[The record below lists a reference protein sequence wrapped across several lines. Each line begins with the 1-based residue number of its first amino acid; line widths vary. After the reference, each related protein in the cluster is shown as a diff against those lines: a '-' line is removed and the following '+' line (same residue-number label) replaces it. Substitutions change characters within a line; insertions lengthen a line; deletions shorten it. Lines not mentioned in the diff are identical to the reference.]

1 MRLSLW
7 LYEVQPAFREQNAQA
22 TPSPSTRRHCFV
34 HEGTQCQWVNVRE
47 RCTGETVPLHSSP
60 PDPEPHKNPMF
71 VMVRESRN
79 NRTETPPV
87 SFPEDGSKTTQWA
100 LGIGHCINDQLCRR
114 AGTFFTLAGCLETGN
129 VCCTTGATTRLW
141 SKSYASIM
149 SHTDVSRMARGRNS
163 S

>member
-1 MRLSLW
+1 MPGVLRGCTLWGVATSGTSSCVQISTQERCVPVRLSLW

-60 PDPEPHKNPMF
+60 PDSEPHKNPMF

-100 LGIGHCINDQLCRR
+100 LGIVSMFNS
-114 AGTFFTLAGCLETGN
+114 AGGQ
-129 VCCTTGATTRLW
+129 VP
-141 SKSYASIM
+141 
-149 SHTDVSRMARGRNS
+149 S
-163 S
+163 SP